1 MTRFA
6 GFNLVYGNNELNYF
20 MHRPINDGDEKVL
33 RVEPNVPISFS
44 NGGIVDWPKCARGK
58 ILFE

>member
-1 MTRFA
+1 
-6 GFNLVYGNNELNYF
+6 

-44 NGGIVDWPKCARGK
+44 NGGIVDWPKCARGRV
-58 ILFE
+58 LFQELVDEEKKNPNYNA